1 MSQTLDHPWLVRAS
15 REQRPRTLYAFPYAG
30 GDAQAYSGWAT
41 RLDPSIEWITLE
53 LPGRGRCP
61 ATVYADIQAF
71 VQALV
76 PLFADSQK
84 PFAFFGHSFG
94 GLLSFLICR
103 ALAERG
109 LPLPRG
115 LILSGCK
122 APACFEP
129 LAQPALS
136 DAEVLALI
144 RAYGGTPET
153 VLNNRALMSFFLPTI
168 KADLTL
174 VRSYRWQPQPRL
186 PIPLLIL
193 SGRQDPTHGLDVAQG
208 WRDETS
214 GETTFQTFEGGH
226 FFIRDQHSEV
236 LAAIDRF
243 LLKTL

>member
-1 MSQTLDHPWLVRAS
+1 MSQTLDHTWLVRAS

-61 ATVYADIQAF
+61 ATSYADIQAF

-76 PLFADSQK
+76 PVFADCQK

-129 LAQPALS
+129 IAQPALS
-136 DAEVLALI
+136 DDEVLAMI
-144 RAYGGTPET
+144 RAYGGTPEA
-153 VLNNRALMSFFLPTI
+153 VLSNRALMNFFLPTI
-168 KADLTL
+168 KSDLIL
-174 VRSYRWQPQPRL
+174 VRSYRWQPHPPL

-193 SGRQDPTHGLDVAQG
+193 SGRQDPTHGPDLAQD

-214 GETTFQTFEGGH
+214 GETTFQVFDGGH
-226 FFIRDQHSEV
+226 FFIKDHHPEV
-236 LAAIDRF
+236 LQIMNRF
-243 LLKTL
+243 LIKTL